1 MSEITFD
8 YKSVLPQL
16 PEEPGV
22 YRYFDETGEIIYV
35 GKAKNLKNRVSSYF
49 YNFNRH
55 DRKTSTRHII
65 ETQARAIMCFKSCL
79 RQHAP

>member
-1 MSEITFD
+1 MSEIIFD

-16 PEEPGV
+16 PEDPGV

-55 DRKTSTRHII
+55 DRKTR
-65 ETQARAIMCFKSCL
+65 RLVVCY
-79 RQHAP
+79 